1 MVWADAGELP
11 LVPLRNEAGHAV
23 LDGPLLR
30 RLEELAARATTEPL
44 ILGGTGEFC
53 RGLDLASVL
62 DRPRGEPA
70 GMLRAFAALLENLTS
85 APVPIVAVVDG
96 PALGGG
102 TGLAAVADLVVATP
116 RARFAL
122 PEVLFGL
129 IPAVVFPYVAR
140 RVGLA
145 RARAMALSGAA
156 LDAREALGIGLVDQ
170 VADDWQDA
178 VLRETR
184 RWSRLSPRARAMFRA
199 LLARSWP
206 VSGKY
211 VSDAVAVFSTL
222 LEEGDA
228 PSRIQRYLAGA
239 APWSGEHDE

>member
-1 MVWADAGELP
+1 MAWADAGELS
-11 LVPLRNEAGHAV
+11 LVPLKNEAGRAV

-30 RLEELAARATTEPL
+30 RLEDLAARATAEPL

-62 DRPRGEPA
+62 DRPRGEAA
-70 GMLRAFAALLENLTS
+70 GMLRAFAVLLEKLTS

-96 PALGGG
+96 AALGGG
-102 TGLAAVADLVVATP
+102 AGLAAVADFVVATP

-122 PEVLFGL
+122 PEMLFGL
-129 IPAVVFPYVAR
+129 VPAVVFPYVAR